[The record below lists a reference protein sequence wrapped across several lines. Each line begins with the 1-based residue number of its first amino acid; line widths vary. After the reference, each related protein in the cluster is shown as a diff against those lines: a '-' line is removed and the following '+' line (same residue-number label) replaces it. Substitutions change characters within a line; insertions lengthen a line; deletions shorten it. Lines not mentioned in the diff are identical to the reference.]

1 MPINIIAEIGVNHN
15 GNLNLALEMINEAKL
30 AGADTVK
37 FQSFKADSL
46 ATVDAGKAN
55 YQLEIDANETQHQ
68 MLKRL
73 ELSEDMHHKII
84 EHCDRRNIEVLF
96 SPFDVDDVL
105 FLNKLGLKFFKIPS
119 GEIVNV
125 PYLRLIGEV
134 AEKIIIS
141 TGMSNSDEVK
151 IALSILSE
159 GKKLD
164 KSDIVLLHCTT
175 EYPAPLDEV
184 NLKAITTLKAQFG
197 NEVGYSDHT
206 QGIEVAIAA
215 AALGAS
221 VIEKHFTLNKNF
233 PGPDHKASME
243 PGLFKEMVNGI
254 RKVEAALGD
263 GLKKP
268 TESELKNIIV
278 VRKFIV
284 AKAKIIKG
292 ELLTASNIVGKRSG
306 KGISISL
313 WDNVIG
319 RPAMRNFN
327 ADESIEI

>member
-105 FLNKLGLKFFKIPS
+105 LLNKLGQKFFKIPS

-175 EYPAPLDEV
+175 EYPAPLNEV

-206 QGIEVAIAA
+206 EGIEVAIAA

-221 VIEKHFTLNKNF
+221 VIEKHFTLDKNF

-268 TESELKNIIV
+268 TESELKNIVV

>member
-1 MPINIIAEIGVNHN
+1 MSINIIAEIGVNHN
-15 GNLNLALEMINEAKL
+15 GNLNLALEMIDEAKL
-30 AGADTVK
+30 AGADIVK

-46 ATVDAGKAN
+46 ATAGARKAN
-55 YQLEIDANETQHQ
+55 YQLEIDANETQYQ

-84 EHCDRRNIEVLF
+84 EHCDRNNIDVLF
-96 SPFDVDDVL
+96 SPFDVDDVI
-105 FLNKLGLKFFKIPS
+105 FLNELGLKFFKIPS

-125 PYLRLIGEV
+125 PYLRLIGEIADKV
-134 AEKIIIS
+134 IIS
-141 TGMSNSDEVK
+141 SGMSTSDEIK
-151 IALSILSE
+151 NALSILSE
-159 GKKLD
+159 GKRLD
-164 KSDIVLLHCTT
+164 KSNIVLLHCTT
-175 EYPAPLDEV
+175 EYPAPLSEV

-206 QGIEVAIAA
+206 EGVEAAIAA

-254 RKVEAALGD
+254 RRVESALGD
-263 GLKKP
+263 GQKKP
-268 TESELKNIIV
+268 TETELKNILV

-284 AKAKIIKG
+284 AKAKILKG
-292 ELLTASNIVGKRSG
+292 ELLTSSNIVGKRSEE
-306 KGISISL
+306 GISISL
-313 WDNVIG
+313 WDSVIG
-319 RPAMRNFN
+319 QPAIRNFN
-327 ADESIEI
+327 IDESIET

>member
-15 GNLNLALEMINEAKL
+15 GNLNLALEMIDEAKL

-46 ATVDAGKAN
+46 ATVDARKAN

-105 FLNKLGLKFFKIPS
+105 LLNKLGQKFFKIPS

-175 EYPAPLDEV
+175 EYPAPLNEV

-206 QGIEVAIAA
+206 EGIEVAIAA

-221 VIEKHFTLNKNF
+221 VIEKHFTLDKNF

-268 TESELKNIIV
+268 TESELKNIVV